1 MAAKAPPGVPKSAG
15 KAGPPPRFLNKAS
28 GKMET
33 AKAMKGYRA
42 PAAQRTMNPAK
53 TGPTHPAAAPQAK
66 SWLEMN
72 PAETHAYAAK
82 TVGQNTQAE
91 LGPLK
96 AKAGE
101 ITGTEGLV
109 AGRYAGYGQ
118 QNLQGLQGLQGEA
131 AEGAKTAS
139 NALADTVL
147 RASKGVE
154 TTGQADQAANA
165 GYQDPQVRAA
175 LAAQQGNIAA
185 TGAAAQTGA
194 QQSGQ
199 NEQNLLTTMKAA
211 AEQRVR
217 EGQGNIASTYGK
229 QRQAN
234 TSAENQ
240 LLLRQPGQI
249 TKLETELGQKQFNAR
264 ATEQGLGIK
273 AGALQQKGAETRE
286 RVGATERGQNLAV
299 GRNAENAQQRE
310 RSSVRS
316 AETKE
321 NASERAATTRIK
333 AAAEKRGA
341 SPAGS
346 NKIFGELGSAAA
358 RVQALRS
365 GKKPLTESAIR
376 EAISSGQFKEGY
388 QAKNAKTGKME
399 AKVRINKQKAIGNQV
414 IVNAALEAW
423 NTQKISPETRRQL
436 EAQGYKPGTDEEVV
450 NELFGP
456 GHIVKPVPPIGSR
469 PPTGLKSPAHTGR

>member
-28 GKMET
+28 GKMES

-42 PAAQRTMNPAK
+42 PAAQKTLNPSK
-53 TGPTHPAAAPQAK
+53 TGPTHPAPAPVAK

-82 TVGQNTQAE
+82 QVGQNTQAE

-96 AKAGE
+96 QKGTE
-101 ITGTEGLV
+101 ISGTEGLV

-118 QNLQGLQGLQGEA
+118 QNLQGLQGLQSQA
-131 AEGAKTAS
+131 AEGAKTFNNS
-139 NALADTVL
+139 LADTVL
-147 RASKGVE
+147 KASKGVE

-185 TGAAAQTGA
+185 TGAAAQTAGQA
-194 QQSGQ
+194 SGQ

-234 TSAENQ
+234 TNAENT
-240 LLLRQPGQI
+240 LLLRQPGQV
-249 TKLETELGQKQFNAR
+249 TKLETELGQKQFNAK
-264 ATEQGLGIK
+264 ATQAGLENK
-273 AGALQQKGAETRE
+273 SLALVQKERETNA
-286 RVGATERGQNLAV
+286 RVGATVKGQEAATA
-299 GRNAENAQQRE
+299 RNTANINQRE
-310 RSSVRS
+310 
-316 AETKE
+316 T
-321 NASERAATTRIK
+321 ASERTAKT
-333 AAAEKRGA
+333 AEKDTTARLEAGAAKRGGSA
-341 SPAGS
+341 AGSPAGS

-388 QAKNAKTGKME
+388 QAKNAKTGKVE
-399 AKVRINKQKAIGNQV
+399 SKVRINKQKAIGNQV

-456 GHIVKPVPPIGSR
+456 GHIKN
-469 PPTGLKSPAHTGR
+469 PALQGVSGGVQAGTKK